1 MRNLRGPWQA
11 IFVAVLLAVS
21 ASSIQTRAQTPAG
34 GAASAA
40 STGQTAPTRKAMTWI
55 DLAQLQRIAGAPPQ
69 LSPDGKTV
77 AYLLSRSDWKA
88 GRLIFQLWRQE
99 IGAGGPVQLTFSEGG
114 VQPGALRWS
123 PDGKTLLF
131 LRDGQIVLLPLEG
144 GEPRAL
150 PKHAT
155 NVYVSA
161 PPASSAP
168 LWSPD
173 GTTIYFL
180 ASDPRTAEDRE
191 RDRVRDDVFLMD
203 EGSRQRHLWKVNV
216 STGAETQVTTGD
228 STVNEYSLSADGRH
242 IALVRAPSPADMDLF
257 RGEVWVME
265 ANGENPR
272 VLTSNS
278 IEEKTIN
285 LSPDGTQVLFLADTN
300 DRFEPNYPTNLF
312 IVSAAG
318 GAPRLAV
325 PGFKYTFDQAAWTPD
340 GKTIIATANMGV
352 HTEFFRI
359 DVAARRADQITDGPH
374 YIPAGWSM
382 VPGAGKIVFQAD
394 EPTRFGEVWTIPFTG
409 PQPAPTRVT
418 RQFDTLDRDFAI
430 PRQEKA
436 EWKGADEAAI
446 EGVLFYPDGYRAG
459 QRYPLVVQLHGG
471 PMESDKFGIGAGST
485 LFYVPILTGK
495 GYFVLRPNYRGSAG
509 YGAAFVRDVV
519 DGYFH
524 QMASDVLLGVDA
536 LIARGLVDQDRL
548 VLTGWSA
555 GGTLVDKLV
564 TMTDRFKV
572 ASSGAGI
579 SNWISLYGQTD
590 STAFRR
596 TWFGGT
602 PWRKDAPFDLFWNNS
617 PIRDASKVKTP
628 TLFFA
633 GEGDTRVP
641 KEQSV
646 EMFRALKS
654 LNIPTQLVIAP
665 NEGHVWGSLP
675 HLLRKA
681 NIELEWFE
689 KYANHRA
696 YVWEKAPSS

>member
-1 MRNLRGPWQA
+1 MTILRAPARAVVAA
-11 IFVAVLLAVS
+11 ILLTLCASAV
-21 ASSIQTRAQTPAG
+21 QTHGQTPA
-34 GAASAA
+34 
-40 STGQTAPTRKAMTWI
+40 APARKPMTLI
-55 DLAQLQRIAGAPPQ
+55 DLAQLQRIIGPQ
-69 LSPDGKTV
+69 LSPDGRTV
-77 AYLLSRSDWKA
+77 IYELSTTDWKL
-88 GRLIFQLWRQE
+88 GRLVFHLWRQDL
-99 IGAGGPVQLTFSEGG
+99 GGGTPVQLTFSDGG
-114 VQPGALRWS
+114 DIPVLRWS
-123 PDGKTLLF
+123 PDGKTILF
-131 LRDGQIVLLPLEG
+131 MRDGQLWVIAADG

-150 PKHAT
+150 TRHAT
-155 NVYVSA
+155 NVYVS
-161 PPASSAP
+161 PLPASLPS
-168 LWSPD
+168 WSPD
-173 GTTIYFL
+173 STTIYFL
-180 ASDPRTAEDRE
+180 ASDPRTAEERE
-191 RDRVRDDVFLMD
+191 RTRVRDDVFMVD
-203 EGSRQRHLWKVNV
+203 EGLRQRQLWKVVV
-216 STGAETQVTTGD
+216 STGVETQVTTGD
-228 STVNEYSLSADGRH
+228 STVNEYSLSADGTR
-242 IALVRAPSPADMDLF
+242 IAMVRAPSPADMDLF
-257 RGEVWVME
+257 RGEVSVMD
-265 ANGENPR
+265 ANGGNAR

-325 PGFKYTFDQAAWTPD
+325 PDFKYAFDQAVWMAD
-340 GKTIIATANMGV
+340 GKTIIATVNMGV
-352 HTEFFRI
+352 HSEFFRI

-374 YIPAGWSM
+374 YIPPGWSM
-382 VPGAGKIVFQAD
+382 VPAAGQIVFQAD
-394 EPTRFGEVWTIPFTG
+394 EPTRFGEVWTIPLSGVHAT
-409 PQPAPTRVT
+409 PKRVT

-436 EWKGADEAAI
+436 EWKGADGAAI
-446 EGVLFYPDGYRAG
+446 EGMLFYPDGYRPG

-485 LFYVPILTGK
+485 LFYLPILTGK
-495 GYFVLRPNYRGSAG
+495 GYFVLRPNYRGSSG

-524 QMASDVLLGVDA
+524 QMTSDVLLGVDA

-579 SNWISLYGQTD
+579 ANWISLYGQTD

-617 PIRDASKVKTP
+617 PIKDASKVKTP

-633 GEGDTRVP
+633 GETDTRVP

-654 LNIPTQLVIAP
+654 LNVPTQLVIAP

-689 KYANHRA
+689 KYVNHRS

>member
-1 MRNLRGPWQA
+1 MGSFRGPLRTFVVAALLSVSVAA
-11 IFVAVLLAVS
+11 IGG
-21 ASSIQTRAQTPAG
+21 RAQTTPAKKPM
-34 GAASAA
+34 SLV
-40 STGQTAPTRKAMTWI
+40 
-55 DLAQLQRIAGAPPQ
+55 DLASLQRIAGAPPQ

-77 AYLLSRSDWKA
+77 AYLLSKTDWKA
-88 GRLIFQLWRQE
+88 GRQIFQLWRQE
-99 IGAGGPVQLTFSEGG
+99 VAGGAPVQLTFSEGG

-131 LRDGQIVLLPLEG
+131 LRDGQIALLPLDG

-150 PKHAT
+150 AKHAT

-180 ASDPRTAEDRE
+180 ASEPRTAEERE
-191 RDRVRDDVFLMD
+191 RDGVRDDVFLMD
-203 EGSRQRHLWKVNV
+203 EGSRQRRLWKVVV
-216 STGAETQVTTGD
+216 SSGAETQITSGD
-228 STVNEYSLSADGRH
+228 STVNEYSLSADGTRLA
-242 IALVRAPSPADMDLF
+242 IVRAPSPADMDLF
-257 RGEVWVME
+257 RGEVWVMD

-272 VLTSNS
+272 VLTNNS

-285 LSPDGTQVLFLADTN
+285 LSPDGSQVLFLADTN

-325 PGFKYTFDQAAWTPD
+325 PDFKYAFDQAIWTPD
-340 GKTIIATANMGV
+340 GKAIIATANMGV
-352 HTEFFRI
+352 HEEFFRI
-359 DVAARRADQITDGPH
+359 DVAGRRARQITDGPH

-382 VPGAGKIVFQAD
+382 VPAAGKIVFQID
-394 EPTRFGEVWTIPFTG
+394 EPTRFGDVWTIPAG
-409 PQPAPTRVT
+409 AAPAAPSRVT
-418 RQFDTLDRDFAI
+418 QQFDTLERDFAI

-436 EWKGADEAAI
+436 EWKGADGAAI
-446 EGVLFYPDGYRAG
+446 EGVLFYPDGYHAG

-471 PMESDKFGIGAGST
+471 PMESDKFGIGAGAT
-485 LFYVPILTGK
+485 LHYVPVLTGK
-495 GYFVLRPNYRGSAG
+495 GYFVLRPNYRGSIG

-524 QMASDVLLGVDA
+524 QMAPDVLLGVDA
-536 LIARGLVDQDRL
+536 LIARGLVDGDRL
-548 VLTGWSA
+548 VVMGWSA
-555 GGTLVDKLV
+555 GGTLVNKLV

-579 SNWISLYGQTD
+579 ANWISLYGQTD

-617 PIRDASKVKTP
+617 PIKDVAKVKTP
-628 TLFFA
+628 TLFFV
-633 GEGDTRVP
+633 GEADTRVGLA
-641 KEQSV
+641 QSV
-646 EMFRALKS
+646 EMFRALRS
-654 LNIPTQLVIAP
+654 LNVPTELLVAP
-665 NEGHVWGSLP
+665 NAGHQWGSLA

-681 NIELEWFE
+681 NTELEWFE
-689 KYANHRA
+689 KYANHRP